1 MPTRKGAGL
10 RASAQVSVQEN
21 AQKSRQKRASA
32 TKRRTATPKPRIL
45 AQHDGITK
53 AVLPNG
59 MTLVLKEMHIAP
71 VTSFWVWYRVGSRNE
86 HLGITGISHWVEH
99 MLFKGT
105 PTYSESE
112 LDRLVSREG
121 GVRNGMTWID
131 WTTYYE
137 TMPSNKIDLAL
148 RLEADRMVH
157 SVFDPKEVQSERT
170 VIINER
176 QGSENSPLFRLV
188 EDVQAAAYKVHPYGH
203 EVVGHISDLSSMTRE
218 DLYGHYRKY
227 YAPNNAIASVAGDF
241 DTEQM
246 LARLTQLYGKL
257 KPAPKIPAVTAK
269 EPPQRGERRVTVKG
283 DGSTDYLLMAFH
295 APPTTDRQDAAT
307 SDGRTGDGRA
317 HEDFFPLMALD
328 SVLCGASGLSFS
340 GGGTSNRSSRMSK
353 ALVDSGMAADVGAGV
368 TPTIDP
374 FIYSFLATAQPGKDI
389 NELERMLWDEL
400 DKVKQHS
407 VTQAELDKAIKQS
420 KAQFAFSS
428 ESVTN
433 QALWMGYCEVFADYS
448 WFLHFIDNLSAVTVD
463 DVRRVAE
470 KYLTR
475 DNVTVGQYRGQGN

>member
-1 MPTRKGAGL
+1 MPKQAPAPR
-10 RASAQVSVQEN
+10 RP
-21 AQKSRQKRASA
+21 SRGSA
-32 TKRRTATPKPRIL
+32 TKRGSLRPRIL

-59 MTLVLKEMHIAP
+59 MTLVLKEMHVAP

-121 GVRNGMTWID
+121 GVRNGMTWVD

-157 SVFDPKEVQSERT
+157 SLIDPQEVQSERT

-176 QGSENSPLFRLV
+176 QGSENSPVFRLV
-188 EDVQAAAYKVHPYGH
+188 EEVQAAAFKVHPYGH
-203 EVVGHISDLSSMTRE
+203 EVVGHICDLSSMTRE
-218 DLYGHYRKY
+218 DLYTHYRRY
-227 YAPNNAIASVAGDF
+227 YTPNNAVAALAGDF
-241 DTEQM
+241 DTGEM
-246 LARLTQLYGKL
+246 LARLTQLFGKL
-257 KPAPKIPAVTAK
+257 KPGSDIPPVSAV
-269 EPPQRGERRVTVKG
+269 EPPQRGEHRVTVKG
-283 DGSTDYLLMAFH
+283 EGSTDYLLIAFH
-295 APPTTDRQDAAT
+295 APPSTRP
-307 SDGRTGDGRA
+307 DGQA
-317 HEDFFPLMALD
+317 HDDFFPLMALD
-328 SVLCGASGLSFS
+328 SVLCGASGLAFS
-340 GGGTSNRSSRMSK
+340 GGGSSNRSSRLSK
-353 ALVDSGMAADVGAGV
+353 ALVDTGLAADVGAGV

-374 FIYSFLATAQPGKDI
+374 YIYTFFATAQPGKDI
-389 NELERMLWDEL
+389 NELERALWDEL
-400 DKVKQHS
+400 DRVKQSS

-433 QALWMGYCEVFADYS
+433 QALWMGYCEMFADYS
-448 WFLHFIDNLSAVTVD
+448 WFLRFIDNLSAVSVD

-470 KYLTR
+470 KYLSR
-475 DNVTVGQYRGQGN
+475 DNVTVGHYRGQGN

>member
-1 MPTRKGAGL
+1 
-10 RASAQVSVQEN
+10 
-21 AQKSRQKRASA
+21 
-32 TKRRTATPKPRIL
+32 
-45 AQHDGITK
+45 
-53 AVLPNG
+53 
-59 MTLVLKEMHIAP
+59 
-71 VTSFWVWYRVGSRNE
+71 VWYRVGSRNE

-157 SVFDPKEVQSERT
+157 SLIDPQEVQSERT

-176 QGSENSPLFRLV
+176 QGSENSPVFRLM
-188 EDVQAAAYKVHPYGH
+188 EDVQAAVFKVHPYGH
-203 EVVGHISDLSSMTRE
+203 EVVGHVCDLTSMTRE
-218 DLYGHYRKY
+218 DLYAHYRRY
-227 YAPNNAIASVAGDF
+227 YVPNNAIAAVAGDF

-246 LARLTQLYGKL
+246 LARLNQLYGKL
-257 KPAPKIPAVTAK
+257 KPAPRIPPVTAV
-269 EPPQRGERRVTVKG
+269 EPPQRGEHRVTVHG
-283 DGSTDYLLMAFH
+283 EGNTDYLMMAFH
-295 APPTTDRQDAAT
+295 APPTTN
-307 SDGRTGDGRA
+307 GDGQA
-317 HEDFFPLMALD
+317 HEDFFPLIALD
-328 SVLCGASGLSFS
+328 SVLCGASGLSFA
-340 GGGTSNRSSRMSK
+340 GGGTSNRSSRLSK
-353 ALVDSGMAADVGAGV
+353 ALVDTGLAADVGAGV
-368 TPTIDP
+368 TPTVDP
-374 FIYSFLATAQPGKDI
+374 FIYSFLATAQPGKDVD
-389 NELERMLWDEL
+389 ELEHVLWDEFER
-400 DKVKQHS
+400 VKKNS

-433 QALWMGYCEVFADYS
+433 QAFWMGYCEVFADYT
-448 WFLHFIDNLSAVTVD
+448 WFLKFIDNLSAVGME
-463 DVRRVAE
+463 DVRRVAQ

-475 DNVTVGQYRGQGN
+475 DNVTVGQYRGQGNSDSSTGSPGTSHGK